1 TQVFLRPLERL
12 AIFDADPVPRL
23 KIEKTRNPNPALA
36 LHPGSGSEKKN
47 WPELK
52 WAELI
57 RVLLSD
63 CERNIVLVGG
73 EAEEGRLERL
83 AKTAPVGRVE
93 ILRSRPLPELARRLA
108 NCRGFIGHDS
118 GITHL
123 AAAAGVPVLALWG
136 ETVEEVWRP
145 MGERVTLIRSGAALT
160 DIPVETVSRAVQEAF
175 TD

>member
-1 TQVFLRPLERL
+1 MINRKLI
-12 AIFDADPVPRL
+12 AI
-23 KIEKTRNPNPALA
+23 
-36 LHPGSGSEKKN
+36 HPGSGSEKKN

-108 NCRGFIGHDS
+108 GTALACPRRRVRHRPGSRPPRG
-118 GITHL
+118 
-123 AAAAGVPVLALWG
+123 P
-136 ETVEEVWRP
+136 R
-145 MGERVTLIRSGAALT
+145 R
-160 DIPVETVSRAVQEAF
+160 
-175 TD
+175 